1 MKNVIIGTAG
11 HIDHGKTTLIK
22 ALTGRETDRLKEE
35 KKRGISIDLG
45 FTYFDL
51 PSGKRAGIVDV
62 PGHEKFIKNMLAG
75 VSGMD
80 LVLLVV
86 AADEG
91 VMPQTIEHLDI
102 LNFLNIE
109 NGIIVLTKSDLVE
122 DEFLELV
129 KEDIREKVKDT
140 FLRDS
145 LFIEVDSITGRGIDK
160 LIDAID
166 EITEKIEDRN
176 INSPARLNVD
186 RVFSVKGFGTVITGT
201 LIEGKINIEDTM
213 TIFPKNINTKVRSI
227 QVHGDSVKTAYAG
240 QRVAINIANVKVED
254 IERGDVLAST
264 NSMEESMMVDIKISL
279 VKHSSRRIEY
289 WDRIRLYHGTR
300 EILGRIVPL
309 DNEYLNPGECGYCQL
324 RLEKSVVAKKGDM
337 FVIRFY
343 SPMETI
349 GGGIILDS
357 NPIKHRRFDE
367 EVLKSLKLKEEG
379 DIKEIIEEVVRKHSK
394 EYPDLKSI
402 VRYIGENE
410 DLIEKELSNL
420 NNEKKIVNINN
431 VYIHISHYENLK
443 NKTIQLISDFHKK
456 YPLKKGL
463 VKEELRSKI
472 EKNLKTKD
480 FDFLLNLF
488 LQEKEIKILENIVF
502 IYEFE
507 VKLNELQIKIKNEIE
522 NSLKQDKFT
531 PRNISEITEEKI
543 EYEDVLEVLIG
554 DTLIKVSDD
563 LIYHKEYYDKALNL
577 LKDYIKEKGSINLG
591 EFRDLIG
598 ASRKYAM
605 ALLDDFDRN
614 KITRRL
620 EDKRV
625 LI

>member
-35 KKRGISIDLG
+35 KRRGISIDLG

-91 VMPQTIEHLDI
+91 VMPQTLEHLDI

-109 NGIIVLTKSDLVE
+109 NGVIVLTKADLVE
-122 DEFLELV
+122 EEFLELV
-129 KEDIREKVKDT
+129 KEDIKEKVKDT
-140 FLRDS
+140 FLKDA
-145 LFIEVDSITGRGIDK
+145 LFVEVDSISGRGVDK
-160 LIDAID
+160 LITIID
-166 EITEKIEDRN
+166 ELTEKIEERN
-176 INSPARLNVD
+176 ITAPARLNID
-186 RVFSVKGFGTVITGT
+186 RVFSIKGFGTVVTGT
-201 LIEGKINIEDTM
+201 LIEGKIDIDDNMVIL
-213 TIFPKNINTKVRSI
+213 PKNIITKIRSI

-240 QRVAINIANVKVED
+240 QRVAINISNVKVED
-254 IERGDVLAST
+254 IERGDILAFP
-264 NSMEESMMVDIKISL
+264 NSMEESMMIDIKISL
-279 VKHSSRRIEY
+279 VKSSSRNIEY

-300 EILGRIVPL
+300 EILGRIVPI
-309 DNEYLNPGECGYCQL
+309 DKEFLNSGESGYCQL

-349 GGGIILDS
+349 GGGIILDP
-357 NPIKHRRFDE
+357 NPKKHRRFDE
-367 EVLKSLKLKEEG
+367 EIIKSLKLKEEG
-379 DIKEIIEEVVRKHSK
+379 DTKEIIEEIIKKHSK

-402 VRYIGENE
+402 TRYIGENE
-410 DLIEKELSNL
+410 ELIKKEISNL
-420 NNEKKIVNINN
+420 NNEKKVVTINN
-431 VYIHISHYENLK
+431 IYIHKNHYEILK
-443 NKTIQLISDFHKK
+443 NKTTDLLSNFHEK
-456 YPLKKGL
+456 YPLKKGIA
-463 VKEELRSKI
+463 KEELRSKI

-480 FDFLLNLF
+480 FDILLSLF
-488 LQEKEIKILENIVF
+488 LEEEKIKTIENIVC
-502 IYEFE
+502 IYGFE
-507 VKLNELQIKIKNEIE
+507 VKFSNFQIKIKNEIE
-522 NSLKQDKFT
+522 KILKQDKFT
-531 PRNISEITEEKI
+531 PRSISDIIAEKI
-543 EYEDVLEVLIG
+543 EYEEVLGVLIG

-563 LIYHKEYYDKALNL
+563 LVYSKECYDEALDL
-577 LKDYIKEKGSINLG
+577 LKKHIKEKGSINLG

-614 KITRRL
+614 KITRRI

-625 LI
+625 LL